1 MPTKLNDSP
10 IYGPVTSRRM
20 GLSLGVNLEPAD
32 GKVCSFDCLYCECGL
47 NGERRTTTPVPTA
60 SQVADALEDKLR
72 ELAADG
78 VRLDDISLAG
88 NGEPTLN
95 PEFPQIV
102 DVVLALRDELAPTA
116 VVTVISNG
124 TMAQRPQVHDA
135 LMRVEA
141 NLFKLDTVDQA
152 YVDLLDRP
160 CGAYDVHRQVEMAK
174 SFCGHVTIQTMFLT
188 GSVAG
193 HDMDN
198 TSDKY
203 VVPWLDALR
212 EIGPEAVTIY
222 TVDRDTP
229 VTGLTKA
236 PAATLD
242 VIAARVRALGIPC
255 TVGY

>member
-10 IYGPVTSRRM
+10 IYGPVMSRRM

-47 NGERRTTTPVPTA
+47 NEERRTTTPVPTA
-60 SQVADALEDKLR
+60 AQVAAALEGKLR
-72 ELAADG
+72 ELANEDA
-78 VRLDDISLAG
+78 RLDDISLAG

-102 DVVLALRDELAPTA
+102 DAVLTLRDELAPTA
-116 VVTVISNG
+116 QVTAISNG
-124 TMAQRPQVHDA
+124 TMAGHPDVHAA
-135 LMRVEA
+135 LLHVDS

-160 CGAYDVHRQVEMAK
+160 RGAYDVRRQIELAK
-174 SFCGHVTIQTMFLT
+174 SFGGHVTIQTMFLK
-188 GSVAG
+188 GVVDG
-193 HDMDN
+193 QDLDN
-198 TSDKY
+198 TGDKY
-203 VVPWLDALR
+203 VGPWLDALR
-212 EIGPEAVTIY
+212 EIGPEAATIY

-229 VTGLTKA
+229 VAGLAKA

-242 VIAARVRALGIPC
+242 AIAERVRALGIPC
-255 TVGY
+255 LVGY